1 MSQFEIIS
9 PASVRVWPGLG
20 PWNLYFIL
28 KFVLLWAGYLNLQV
42 LPNLVF
48 AAALLL
54 PLPHR
59 YLRILRTVIAI
70 PVGVALF
77 YQDTWLPPF
86 SRLLSQPG
94 VLDFS
99 GAYMV
104 ELMGRFIDWN
114 LCALLALLVVVYA
127 FVRHWLRLT
136 TLSVL
141 GLAWLA
147 SANVLALSPSNEPV
161 AAAASGAPIA
171 AVSSAP
177 RTARH
182 WKPTCRSSIAPR
194 LDGRWSS
201 SLRHLQRSPS
211 TCC

>member
-1 MSQFEIIS
+1 MSRLEVIG
-9 PASVRVWPGLG
+9 PAPVRAWSGLG

-28 KFVLLWAGYLNLQV
+28 KFALLWAGYLNLQV

-59 YLRILRTVIAI
+59 YWRVLRTVIAI
-70 PVGVALF
+70 PLGIALF

-86 SRLLSQPG
+86 SRLLDQPG
-94 VLDFS
+94 VLNFS
-99 GAYMV
+99 GAYAI
-104 ELMGRFIDWN
+104 ELAGRFIDWN
-114 LCALLALLVVVYA
+114 LCALLAVLVVIYA
-127 FVRHWLRLT
+127 FARHWLRLT

-147 SANVLALSPSNEPV
+147 SANVLALHTRGEPV
-161 AAAASGAPIA
+161 VTSSSDAPVA
-171 AVSSAP
+171 AVSSAEP
-177 RTARH
+177 DSATLEAYLQ
-182 WKPTCRSSIAPR
+182 KFYSTEAGR
-194 LDGRWSS
+194 LPC
-201 SLRHLQRSPS
+201 SPS